1 MGWHCD
7 LELTCVLRPE
17 FIEFF
22 EKEFLRKGY
31 SYRVMESDDLPSCIE
46 MVEDAAFTEEYS
58 SLSKAYR
65 DAIDIWLSL
74 QIGPYFYKYD
84 LSGAQFTCRISKKCT
99 RHEGNLWDDYETF
112 VKEVIVPAS
121 SEILLCKL
129 SEDDYGNRRRE
140 YTDLELRGGRLVLRD
155 IIRSVEH
162 VWEEG
167 AIAETRVVYRRG
179 ILANQRRDLERALC
193 SW

>member
-22 EKEFLRKGY
+22 QGEYLRKGH
-31 SYRVMESDDLPSCIE
+31 SYLDMGHDNLPSCIE
-46 MVEDAAFTEEYS
+46 SVNNAFQEEYA
-58 SLSKAYR
+58 SLPKAYR

-74 QIGPYFYKYD
+74 QIGSYFYKYD
-84 LSGAQFTCRISKKCT
+84 LSGARFEFRISKKCT

-121 SEILLCKL
+121 SEILFCKI
-129 SEDDYGNRRRE
+129 SEDDYGNRRQE
-140 YTDLELRGGRLVLRD
+140 YTDLELRGGRLILRD
-155 IIRSVEH
+155 IVRSVEH

-179 ILANQRRDLERALC
+179 IPANQQKDLERALC